1 MDFQTPYNRIVD
13 PGEPGGGGT
22 KTSQVYVPA
31 HVQILAMIEA
41 GKRLDLSRRP
51 DLFDD
56 EEPDLEPVPLRGP
69 DVDLADLSEQVERL
83 SALVRSVESRVQPDL
98 AKPQV
103 QISRHA
109 GITPDPASPDP
120 GAGSGAAAPEVK

>member
-22 KTSQVYVPA
+22 KTSQAFVPA

-51 DLFDD
+51 ELFDD

-83 SALVRSVESRVQPDL
+83 SALVMEAQRRG
-98 AKPQV
+98 A
-103 QISRHA
+103 A
-109 GITPDPASPDP
+109 TPVAPGVTPVPATPEP